1 MSNLHLKIRKRNRAL
16 ILSKPRPPPPPPL
29 LPTSFSAEIIFRPHI
44 HPQEIP
50 LPIGLRRDTRT
61 VTLTIDFLSSIDN
74 DSTHGVDSMP
84 MEELA
89 NSVCRG
95 PEHLVVHCK
104 FSKKKKFSLF
114 RHWVLMQRFEKALVE
129 SETLQRY
136 EIYFDHPGAS
146 GDGGWDMLNQRGEG
160 GEWTRPAVYTDRDCS
175 DDAMFS
181 PVQSPTKL
189 GDETATTSEDVS
201 YMVNNTLRKRLHK
214 LTEFTATVVVRAGAP
229 PSDLVIVQPPP
240 QAKHVHLRIEFANHS
255 NPDNAFGMETVPIE
269 ELATAI
275 CTGPR
280 DLLVSFHFPKGI
292 AEEHWV
298 LVRSFRDVLR
308 GSEGLSGWKI
318 LVFACGCGKEA
329 VKVWS
334 SRRGGEDGDREG
346 LVEKMV
352 LG

>member
-29 LPTSFSAEIIFRPHI
+29 LPTSFSAEIIFHPHI

-50 LPIGLRRDTRT
+50 LPTGLRRDTRT

-146 GDGGWDMLNQRGEG
+146 GDGGGICL
-160 GEWTRPAVYTDRDCS
+160 TSV
-175 DDAMFS
+175 
-181 PVQSPTKL
+181 SPTKL

-201 YMVNNTLRKRLHK
+201 YMVNNALRKRLHK

-269 ELATAI
+269 DLARTI
-275 CTGPR
+275 CEGPQ

-308 GSEGLSGWKI
+308 GSEGLGGWKI

-346 LVEKMV
+346 LVEAMV